1 MSGLPDWRKA
11 ASEDAHESRS
21 IDAMREEMAVLRAA
35 LDLQI
40 PAKRAVGRN
49 LLVATWN
56 VRAFGGLTQAW
67 RSGDDDSPK
76 RNWRGLA
83 YIAEIVSRF
92 DVIALQEVR
101 GEFKGLRELMKTL
114 GPGWQFLMT
123 DVNHGAAGN
132 NERMAYVFDAARVR
146 LSGLAGELTVPDDD
160 KVLARLGVEPG
171 SPFRQFARSPY
182 AVSFQSGRET
192 FILVTMHVLY
202 GKGYADRTP
211 ELKAIAAWLKDW
223 AKDTASWGH
232 SLMLLG
238 DFNIDQQGDVN
249 DLAFRST
256 GLYVPPELDG
266 LPRTVSFKADGKPP
280 KYYDQIA
287 WFCEKAGEFALGM
300 EFLSAG
306 GFNFRDLLFQAE
318 PKLTAQSM
326 SWRVSDH
333 LPLWCEF
340 AARR

>member
-1 MSGLPDWRKA
+1 MSGGLPDWRNA
-11 ASEDAHESRS
+11 ASEDAGESRA
-21 IDAMREEMAVLRAA
+21 IGALQVELETLRSE
-35 LDLQI
+35 LDRQV

-56 VRAFGGLTQAW
+56 IRAFGGLTESW
-67 RSGDDDSPK
+67 RSRDEDSPK
-76 RNWRGLA
+76 RNWRGLT

-101 GEFKGLRELMKTL
+101 GDFKALRVLMKTL

-123 DVNHGAAGN
+123 DVNRGSAGN
-132 NERMAYVFDAARVR
+132 DERMAYVFDSARVK
-146 LSGLAGELTVPDDD
+146 LSGLAGELTVPDDAR
-160 KVLARLGVEPG
+160 VLAELGAEPG
-171 SPFRQFARSPY
+171 SQFRQFARSPY

-202 GKGYADRTP
+202 GSGYADRTP
-211 ELKAIAAWLKDW
+211 ELKAIAAWMKDW
-223 AKDTASWGH
+223 AQDTASWGH

-238 DFNIDQQGDVN
+238 DFNIDAQGDVN
-249 DLAFRST
+249 DKAFRST
-256 GLYVPPELDG
+256 GLFVPPELDG

-287 WFCEKAGEFALGM
+287 WFRENSGFELGM
-300 EFLSAG
+300 DFLSAG
-306 GFNFRDLLFQAE
+306 AFNFKTLLFQAE
-318 PKLTAQSM
+318 PALTAQSM

-340 AARR
+340 AARG